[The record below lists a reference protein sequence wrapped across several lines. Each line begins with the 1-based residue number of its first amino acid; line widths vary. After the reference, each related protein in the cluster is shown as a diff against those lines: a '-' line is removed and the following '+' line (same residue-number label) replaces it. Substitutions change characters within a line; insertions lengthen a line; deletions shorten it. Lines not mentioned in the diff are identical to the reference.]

1 MGDDIDE
8 SLAIDLAL
16 PDGPPPDAVFRHDD
30 RTEGWL
36 LLVLLHLGDHRN

>member
-16 PDGPPPDAVFRHDD
+16 LDGRRLTPPLDMMTAPKA
-30 RTEGWL
+30 GYY
-36 LLVLLHLGDHRN
+36 